1 MLLELT
7 EDASGAAFSFE
18 QYLEPAVAKA
28 RPAFPDDTV
37 TEFLDDVDNRI
48 TSRIL
53 RKALFSA
60 APITGADGTVS
71 NGENDLLA
79 DIAVRF
85 A

>member
-1 MLLELT
+1 M
-7 EDASGAAFSFE
+7 
-18 QYLEPAVAKA
+18 AKA
-28 RPAFPDDTV
+28 RQAFRDETV
-37 TEFLDDVDNRI
+37 TEFLDDVDSRI

-60 APITGADGTVS
+60 ARQITGADGNVS
-71 NGENDLLA
+71 SGENDLLA